1 MQRTMSQRAAIT
13 GPDPQFD
20 AYEKLTRE
28 AFALLSAGD
37 DHPDRAVLREQL
49 RLCTLTELH
58 YQGED
63 GFLVRISLPPG
74 GPQLSRAY
82 GEIADL
88 QARDPSNPDCNPI
101 FMGISVLSGEIT
113 TFEASPYQAWPADI
127 SNYQFNYLR
136 WRIQNS
142 GVASPEPATRREAP
156 MWGPF

>member
-49 RLCTLTELH
+49 RLCTVTELH
-58 YQGED
+58 YQGEF
-63 GFLVRISLPPG
+63 GFFVRISVPPG
-74 GPQLSRAY
+74 APRLSRD
-82 GEIADL
+82 GEICDL
-88 QARDPSNPDCNPI
+88 QARDPSDPDRNPI
-101 FMGISVLSGEIT
+101 FMFIKVVSGQIMM
-113 TFEASPYQAWPADI
+113 FEASPYDAWPADI
-127 SNYQFNYLR
+127 SNYKLNYLR
-136 WRIQNS
+136 WRIQKS